1 MDVKAVEDYCLSLP
15 GAHLVVQWADSRV
28 YKIDA
33 KMFAVMSPG
42 FDRIVL
48 KCADQD
54 MANMLVEA
62 GIGHWAKYFGQKQ
75 WVAFALDM
83 PTIEQD
89 EMEAR
94 LRASYSIVRNS
105 LTKKVQASL
114 PAFEPN

>member
-1 MDVKAVEDYCLSLP
+1 MDPKALEDFCLSLP

-42 FDRIVL
+42 MDRIVL

-54 MANMLVEA
+54 MATMLVEA

-75 WVAFALDM
+75 WVGFHLDP
-83 PTIEQD
+83 PTIGQD

-94 LRASYSIVRNS
+94 LRASYAIVRRG

-114 PAFEPN
+114 PPFDPV